1 MSKYHV
7 GEMVTVVFDGWEH
20 LGEIKEIRHGWYT
33 CRIITDPEVDYPK
46 AAMMGPRSI
55 VCVPEANVHSR
66 DSVADNC

>member
-1 MSKYHV
+1 MSKYLV
-7 GEMVTVVFDGWEH
+7 GDMVTVVFDGWEH

-66 DSVADNC
+66 LTVGEG

>member
-7 GEMVTVVFDGWEH
+7 GEMVIVVFDGWEH

-46 AAMMGPRSI
+46 AAMMGLRSI
-55 VCVPEANVHSR
+55 VCVPEANVHSAQGVT
-66 DSVADNC
+66 DT